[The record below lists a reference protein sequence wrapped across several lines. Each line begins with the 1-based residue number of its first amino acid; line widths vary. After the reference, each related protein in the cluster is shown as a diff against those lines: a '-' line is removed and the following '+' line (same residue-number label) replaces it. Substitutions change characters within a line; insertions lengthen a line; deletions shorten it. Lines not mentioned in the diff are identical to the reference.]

1 MKELRDQLVLPGAA
15 SAVGVSVP
23 TVLATRAAAVG
34 GVAFVSLLAA
44 GTLSATSVV
53 DERAGGF
60 AVILGI
66 VLGFVALGLL
76 ARALQERSRLVAV
89 RHVRELGVM
98 LGTVPLS
105 VIAAETGTSAAGAR
119 TLVDGALRRGEIRG
133 RRTEEEYLAD
143 GT

>member
-1 MKELRDQLVLPGAA
+1 MLPSVA

-34 GVAFVSLLAA
+34 GVSFVSLLAA

-60 AVILGI
+60 AAILGI
-66 VLGFVALGLL
+66 VLGLVALGLL

-98 LGTVPLS
+98 LGTVPMS

-133 RRTEEEYLAD
+133 RRAEEEYLAD